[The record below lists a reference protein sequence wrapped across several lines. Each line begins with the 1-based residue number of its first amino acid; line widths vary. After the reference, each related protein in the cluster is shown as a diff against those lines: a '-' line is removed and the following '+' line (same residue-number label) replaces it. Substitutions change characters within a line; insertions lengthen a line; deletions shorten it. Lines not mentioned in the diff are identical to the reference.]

1 MVQNPRRERYA
12 RRGLALGNKRKVR
25 ILHRVPVRCDDCGA
39 PIRMRITDDGYRAL
53 VKVLDDPNLGDDT
66 VLQTYQC
73 ARRLPDG
80 SLCNGMVYIRVRH
93 WREI

>member
-1 MVQNPRRERYA
+1 
-12 RRGLALGNKRKVR
+12 
-25 ILHRVPVRCDDCGA
+25 
-39 PIRMRITDDGYRAL
+39 MRITDDGYRAL